1 MLSFG
6 CLSHRTSLP
15 VFHSCCLFIIP
26 KCFLHTTLKKSSLL
40 CFLLSSTK
48 YNKNSIIFNWV
59 PSCKICPLCYL
70 SSSNYLS
77 SPSSKVCWT
86 HILKHL
92 KTITTELQYFAWST
106 LNQKW
111 CNKPLSVVDLSS
123 CTHFIVYYCLSLFQW
138 Q

>member
-1 MLSFG
+1 MDAYLIELHYQSSILVVYLS
-6 CLSHRTSLP
+6 SPS
-15 VFHSCCLFIIP
+15 VFS
-26 KCFLHTTLKKSSLL
+26 TLCWKRVHYFVFY
-40 CFLLSSTK
+40 FLLQNTTRTVLFLIESHPAK
-48 YNKNSIIFNWV
+48 V
-59 PSCKICPLCYL
+59 CPLCYL
-70 SSSNYLS
+70 SSSYYLS